1 MNANCEIIED
11 LLPLYADG
19 VCSAQSRKA
28 VEQHMLECEK
38 CRNAF
43 ARAQAMPAV
52 HVAPQQ
58 PAKEKAVKNGF
69 RKIRM
74 RWLASV
80 LAVAVVI
87 GLLFLGWN
95 QYHSRGIH
103 YTNIH
108 EYKMGKQFMQLLSEG
123 KYEKAYKHM
132 DIAGLKEAWLEHWF
146 DEAKLTNLEA
156 DGLAK
161 FCEYGEK
168 LEEAGG
174 IGHYEYIGIS
184 MSGVDDDGKDV
195 YRLEFK
201 ASICGK
207 LQIFH
212 IDVCD
217 DGIRR
222 FGGGGSF
229 LDDPLAQFSIWTE
242 YLWQDYAG
250 CYFDPE
256 LKTYVYYEE

>member
-1 MNANCEIIED
+1 MKVNCEIIED

-28 VEQHMLECEK
+28 VEQHFLECEK

-43 ARAQAMPAV
+43 ARTQAAPVPYME
-52 HVAPQQ
+52 PQQ
-58 PAKEKAVKNGF
+58 PAKEKAVKNVF

-80 LAVAVVI
+80 LVIAVVI

-108 EYKMGKQFMQLLSEG
+108 EYRIGKQFMQLLADG
-123 KYEKAYKHM
+123 NYEKAYKYI
-132 DIAGLKEAWLEHWF
+132 DIAGLKEAWLESWF
-146 DEAKLTNLEA
+146 EEGTLANMEA
-156 DGLAK
+156 DGLTK

-168 LEEAGG
+168 LEDAGG

-184 MSGVDDDGKDV
+184 MSGVDDDGKNV
-195 YRLEFK
+195 YTLEFK
-201 ASICGK
+201 ANICGK
-207 LQIFH
+207 IKAFH
-212 IDVCD
+212 IDVSD
-217 DGIRR
+217 DGVRH
-222 FGGGGSF
+222 FGGGGNF
-229 LDDPLAQFSIWTE
+229 LDDPLVQFSIWSE

-250 CYFDPE
+250 CYFDPD